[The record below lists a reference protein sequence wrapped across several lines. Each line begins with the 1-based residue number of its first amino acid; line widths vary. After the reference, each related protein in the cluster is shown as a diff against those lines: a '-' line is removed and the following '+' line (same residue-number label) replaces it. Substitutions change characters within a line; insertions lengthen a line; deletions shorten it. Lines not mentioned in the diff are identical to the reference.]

1 MKEAD
6 LLALVLSLPEAA
18 QSAHFG
24 NTDFRV
30 RNKIFATHPKPESLV
45 LKLTPEQQEM
55 LVGAEPRVF
64 APLPNKWGE
73 KGWTS
78 ASIKA
83 LDKATARSALTMA
96 WGNVAPKALRETA
109 R

>member
-6 LLALVLSLPEAA
+6 LLALVLSLPEAT

-24 NTDFRV
+24 TTDFRV
-30 RNKIFATHPKPESLV
+30 RNKIFASRPRPESLV

-55 LVGAEPRVF
+55 LVGTEPKVF
-64 APLPNKWGE
+64 APLANKWGE

-78 ASIKA
+78 ASIAA
-83 LDKATARSALTMA
+83 LDKATARSALNMA
-96 WGNVAPKALRETA
+96 WSNVAPKSLRGTA

>member
-1 MKEAD
+1 MKEAE
-6 LLALVLSLPEAA
+6 LLALVLALPEAT
-18 QSAHFG
+18 QSSHFG
-24 NTDFRV
+24 NMDFRV
-30 RNKIFATHPKPESLV
+30 RNKIFASHPKPETLV

-55 LVGAEPRVF
+55 LVETESTIF

-73 KGWTS
+73 KGWTN
-78 ASIKA
+78 ASIAA

-96 WGNVAPKALRETA
+96 WGNVAPKVLREA